1 MNQVSS
7 ISQTSVPAA
16 SVSSSAGKNILTQA
30 DFLKLFTKQLQY
42 QDPMNPMDNYQMA
55 NQMAQ
60 FNMVQAMTDMKES
73 VKNLESYQASANSLQ
88 MAGLIGK
95 KAETSGSNISIS
107 QGNLSEGYYQLNKS
121 GKVAIQIFDS
131 QGNLVRALNA
141 GMKDSSKQRLIW
153 DGKNQQ
159 GTALPDGIYTFQVSA
174 IDESGQSIPVKTS
187 KVGTITGI
195 SFEEGTSYLKMGLDK
210 IAINEIIS
218 ILA

>member
-7 ISQTSVPAA
+7 ISQTSVPAT
-16 SVSSSAGKNILTQA
+16 SVSNSAGKNILTQA

-60 FNMVQAMTDMKES
+60 FNMVQAMTDMKDS
-73 VKNLESYQASANSLQ
+73 VKSLESYQASANSLQ

-95 KAETSGSNISIS
+95 KAETSGSTISIS

-121 GKVAIQIFDS
+121 GKVTIQIFDS

-141 GMKDSSKQRLIW
+141 GVKDSSKQRLIW

-159 GTALPDGIYTFQVSA
+159 GTALPEGIYTFQVSA
-174 IDESGQSIPVKTS
+174 FDESGQSIPVKTS

-195 SFEEGTSYLKMGLDK
+195 SFEEGTSYLKMGLEK
-210 IAINEIIS
+210 IAMNEIIS

>member
-16 SVSSSAGKNILTQA
+16 SVSNSAGKNILTQA

-60 FNMVQAMTDMKES
+60 FNMVQAMTDMKDS
-73 VKNLESYQASANSLQ
+73 VKSLESYQASANSLQ

-95 KAETSGSNISIS
+95 KAETSGSTISIS

-121 GKVAIQIFDS
+121 GKVTIQIFDS

-141 GMKDSSKQRLIW
+141 GVKDSSKQRLIW

-159 GTALPDGIYTFQVSA
+159 GTALPEGIYTFQVSA
-174 IDESGQSIPVKTS
+174 FDESGQSIPVKTS

-195 SFEEGTSYLKMGLDK
+195 SFEEGTSYLKMGLEK
-210 IAINEIIS
+210 IAMNEIIS